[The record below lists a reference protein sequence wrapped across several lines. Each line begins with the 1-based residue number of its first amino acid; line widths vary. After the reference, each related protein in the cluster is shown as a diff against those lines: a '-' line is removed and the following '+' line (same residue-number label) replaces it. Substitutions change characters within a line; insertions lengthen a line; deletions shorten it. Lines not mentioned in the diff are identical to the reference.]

1 MALRTPPSWLQNG
14 SHPAENDRL
23 TAKAIWQTSG
33 IVNATDLQITQNSS
47 PNMSVNVS
55 SGYAAIVGTTQAN
68 MGTYMAYN
76 DAATNLTISTAN
88 PSNPRI
94 DLIVITIND
103 AYYTGTLNNVS
114 FQVIAG
120 TPAASPTVPAT
131 PANSLALGQIA
142 VGTSV
147 TSILTA
153 NITNYGTLVTTP
165 FQGSVTLTNAV
176 TLTNKSLSDTTTNIV
191 GAADATKKLNISV
204 AGQTTGITGIVASSF
219 TTAKTLTLPDAT
231 DTLVGKATTDTLTNK
246 TLTAPVISSIV
257 NTGTLTLP
265 TTTDTLVG
273 RATTDT
279 LTNKTLASDYFTGP
293 IENTTV
299 SATAATG
306 TINFDVITQGV
317 LYYTTNASANFTLN
331 FRGNSGTTLNT
342 LLATG
347 QAISVVFLNT
357 NGATPYYANAFQID
371 GTSVTPKWSGGTA
384 PSAGNASAIDSY
396 SFTIIKTAT
405 STYTVLA
412 GGNTKF
418 A

>member
-1 MALRTPPSWLQNG
+1 
-14 SHPAENDRL
+14 
-23 TAKAIWQTSG
+23 
-33 IVNATDLQITQNSS
+33 
-47 PNMSVNVS
+47 
-55 SGYAAIVGTTQAN
+55 

-76 DAATNLTISTAN
+76 DASTNLTISTAS

-153 NITNYGTLVTTP
+153 NITNYGTLATSPFGNVSTTGT
-165 FQGSVTLTNAV
+165 Q

-191 GAADATKKLNISV
+191 GASDATKKLNISV
-204 AGQTTGITGIVASSF
+204 ASQTTGVTGILATSF

-231 DTLVGKATTDTLTNK
+231 DTVVARNTTDTLTNK
-246 TLTAPVISSIV
+246 TLTSPIISTIS

-265 TTTDTLVG
+265 TSTDTLVG

-279 LTNKTLASDYFTGP
+279 LTNKTLTTPAINGGIFAYPVEAWYINATNFAGYTAYLQTNNAVHYLTTAS
-293 IENTTV
+293 
-299 SATAATG
+299 TANG
-306 TINFDVITQGV
+306 
-317 LYYTTNASANFTLN
+317 TLN
-331 FRGNSGTTLNT
+331 ITYASGTTLNT
-342 LLATG
+342 AMATG
-347 QAISVVFLNT
+347 QAITFSLLITNT
-357 NGATPYYANAFQID
+357 TAYYVNAVQVD
-371 GTSVTPKWSGGTA
+371 GSAVTPKWSGGTA
-384 PSAGNASAIDSY
+384 PSAGNASAVDIY
-396 SFTIIKTAT
+396 SFTVLKTGSAAF
-405 STYTVLA
+405 TVLA
-412 GGNTKF
+412 AGPIKY